1 MSGKTK
7 KLKRNLTLGLSAFL
21 FLGTSA
27 CGLREDAAT
36 LYKQETPL
44 QVEIKNEPKISAN
57 QETEIQAVLAQDG
70 QAVMDAD
77 FMHVEIQ
84 KQDGT
89 VAVPMEE
96 ARNEGHGIYSF
107 SMQFKEDGLY
117 YIRIHAGNEG
127 SLISPRKQIIVG
139 ELTEAELELL
149 KQGPKNQGEASGHHH

>member
-57 QETEIQAVLAQDG
+57 QETEIQAILIQNR
-70 QAVMDAD
+70 QAVIDAD
-77 FMHVEIQ
+77 FMHVEIL

-89 VAVPMEE
+89 VAAPMEE
-96 ARNEGHGIYSF
+96 AINEGNGIYSF
-107 SMQFKEDGLY
+107 SARFKEDGLY

-139 ELTEAELELL
+139 HLTDAEIESL
-149 KQGPKNQGEASGHHH
+149 KQGPKNQESSSGHHH